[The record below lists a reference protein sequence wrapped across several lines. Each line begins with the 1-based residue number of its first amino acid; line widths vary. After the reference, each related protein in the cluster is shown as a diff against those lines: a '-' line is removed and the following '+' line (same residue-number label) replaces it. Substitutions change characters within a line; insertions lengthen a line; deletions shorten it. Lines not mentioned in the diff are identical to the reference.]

1 MKTEEQIDE
10 TIDETIDEPTTS
22 NIRKNLFVGFM
33 IIIGVIIIYFL
44 IDFFNRD
51 EHVNIPK
58 WELKRDRDYTRR
70 MSFDED
76 SGNNIVLIDPSQL
89 YTPKYPLLKRGE
101 PPIYK
106 NIFSIF
112 NKDPISGPGKL
123 VPVSSNIPRNRLH
136 TSREELIRNYLLK
149 LFNENVK
156 K

>member
-10 TIDETIDEPTTS
+10 TIDETINEPTTS
-22 NIRKNLFVGFM
+22 NIGNILFVGFM

-44 IDFFNRD
+44 IYFFNRD
-51 EHVNIPK
+51 EQDNIPK
-58 WELKRDRDYTRR
+58 WELKRYKDYTRG

-76 SGNNIVLIDPSQL
+76 SGNNRVLIDTSQL
-89 YTPKYPLLKRGE
+89 YTPKYPLFKKQE
-101 PPIYK
+101 PLSYN
-106 NIFSIF
+106 NIFSRF